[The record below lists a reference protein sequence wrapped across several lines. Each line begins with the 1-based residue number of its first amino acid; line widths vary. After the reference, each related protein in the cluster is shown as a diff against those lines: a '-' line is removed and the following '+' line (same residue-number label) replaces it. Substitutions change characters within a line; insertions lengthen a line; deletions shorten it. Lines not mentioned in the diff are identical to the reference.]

1 MKIEPIVVGNSYLL
15 SKAQDIINE
24 ELKMKVENGEI
35 EASYGNKD
43 DWLNVVSIVPFAY
56 IYNIHAITNYALDLI
71 ILMKIH
77 NLSSETSREA
87 LRYIS
92 AFIIETN
99 SCHLWNR
106 EVFQGNFN
114 MMVYKY
120 FGIRK
125 PLNYD
130 KLRLVLNLSSNQFIV
145 GNKIIEVEI

>member
-1 MKIEPIVVGNSYLL
+1 MKVETIVVENSYLL
-15 SKAQDIINE
+15 SEAQDLIND
-24 ELKMKVENGEI
+24 ELKLKVETGEI

-43 DWLNVVSIVPFAY
+43 DWLNVISLTPFKY
-56 IYNIHAITNYALDLI
+56 IYNIHAITMYALDLI

-99 SCHLWNR
+99 SCYLWNR

-114 MMVYKY
+114 MMIYKY

-145 GNKIIEVEI
+145 ENEIIEVEI